1 MVWAFQ
7 EADAKT
13 ELDMQENSWEK
24 HLRRIKGEGAQ
35 VCRKASN
42 PDAGLTPMERQR
54 EGRID

>member
-24 HLRRIKGEGAQ
+24 CLRRIKGEGEG
-35 VCRKASN
+35 VCRKAS
-42 PDAGLTPMERQR
+42 DLVTETG
-54 EGRID
+54 GR